1 MCPLPA
7 LGFMAG
13 HGIGELDL
21 KSIVVTIALQFFDAL
36 CLLRDVRIILHHRIK
51 QLFLLL
57 VCQGRSLGGQR
68 VQTDG
73 SRQLV
78 VVIVGQCHR
87 HLRKAE
93 AIEFVNIPDTLHH
106 SSVAIG
112 EEGNFLRPLRP
123 EIVILHNHQQVTAA
137 ELLVT
142 VEHHIADALVI
153 DVRPFVTTRDDD
165 GLVHPRMVVT

>member
-1 MCPLPA
+1 M
-7 LGFMAG
+7 
-13 HGIGELDL
+13 
-21 KSIVVTIALQFFDAL
+21 
-36 CLLRDVRIILHHRIK
+36 
-51 QLFLLL
+51 
-57 VCQGRSLGGQR
+57 
-68 VQTDG
+68 
-73 SRQLV
+73 
-78 VVIVGQCHR
+78 
-87 HLRKAE
+87 
-93 AIEFVNIPDTLHH
+93 NIPDTLHH